1 MGEIDTDPIKSV
13 KASVSHFG
21 EKCIQIKSRSSS
33 SEDEL
38 EKEKDIEVILQ
49 DLANCKLQLEA
60 MDAAHKEV
68 LLNQHHHENTV
79 DELKKLL
86 KTAEFE
92 KDVYAN
98 ECKEAKVH
106 VSELESKIRD
116 MAEEL
121 TMLKST
127 EAELRIL
134 EKQLVEATNDGLETM
149 KQMEAMEGQVKHVE
163 LLDSELTQLRQELE
177 LKDAS
182 ELTRLETMRS
192 EMDEIRDRENE
203 AQVEIALL
211 KAEIHKERSKTAASE
226 VAKLKAQG
234 EKSAAYFALQQMAL
248 ETHEVKKENKRLQ
261 SEHNEIQL
269 QGSNPDNEI
278 ITPLEESESKS
289 ESEEVNIEPQTESK
303 TREEVENLKK
313 DLESAMARV
322 SEFRTRA
329 EQATTRAEVAE
340 QAKAALEEQIKGW
353 KEQKQRRRAALAA
366 LRAESMSRSS
376 HSLEYED
383 NSKTYMP
390 LGTFLKMKL

>member
-1 MGEIDTDPIKSV
+1 
-13 KASVSHFG
+13 
-21 EKCIQIKSRSSS
+21 
-33 SEDEL
+33 
-38 EKEKDIEVILQ
+38 
-49 DLANCKLQLEA
+49 
-60 MDAAHKEV
+60 
-68 LLNQHHHENTV
+68 
-79 DELKKLL
+79 
-86 KTAEFE
+86 
-92 KDVYAN
+92 
-98 ECKEAKVH
+98 
-106 VSELESKIRD
+106 
-116 MAEEL
+116 
-121 TMLKST
+121 
-127 EAELRIL
+127 
-134 EKQLVEATNDGLETM
+134 
-149 KQMEAMEGQVKHVE
+149 
-163 LLDSELTQLRQELE
+163 
-177 LKDAS
+177 
-182 ELTRLETMRS
+182 MRS

-269 QGSNPDNEI
+269 QGSNSDNEI
-278 ITPLEESESKS
+278 TTPLEESES

-313 DLESAMARV
+313 DLECAMARV

-340 QAKAALEEQIKGW
+340 QAKAGLEEQIKGW
-353 KEQKQRRRAALAA
+353 KEQKQRRRAALSA